1 MDTFQNKVVWITG
14 ASSGIGEAIA
24 MAFAKEGAKLVL
36 TARRKEE
43 LERVKTATGLPD
55 SSVLILPFDV
65 TEFDKAEGAA
75 AEIIAKFQT
84 D

>member
-24 MAFAKEGAKLVL
+24 MAFAKDGAKLIL

-43 LERVKTATGLPD
+43 LERVKQKTGLPD
-55 SSVLILPFDV
+55 SSVLILALDV
-65 TEFDKAEGAA
+65 TEFDKANDAA
-75 AEIIAKFQT
+75 A
-84 D
+84 